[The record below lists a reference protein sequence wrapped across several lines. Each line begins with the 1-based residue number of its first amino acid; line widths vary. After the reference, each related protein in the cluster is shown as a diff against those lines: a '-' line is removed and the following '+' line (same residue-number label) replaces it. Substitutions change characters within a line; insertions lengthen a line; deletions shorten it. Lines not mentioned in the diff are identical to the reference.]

1 MSQESFEL
9 LCTELR
15 PYIQKNK
22 TRFQDPISVEK
33 QVAATLYYL
42 ADESRMR
49 KVVNSFGIEKSTVSK
64 IIRRVTQDISK
75 YLGSKY
81 IALPKNEKDIEEM
94 ASNFYNSHD
103 FPQCIGAVDGTHVGV
118 KRPITQRK

>member
-1 MSQESFEL
+1 M
-9 LCTELR
+9 
-15 PYIQKNK
+15 
-22 TRFQDPISVEK
+22 
-33 QVAATLYYL
+33 AATLYYL